1 MRSFNLA
8 NLLLLIW
15 LGWGCALMVLPES
28 TQLAWRDR
36 LRDGHAVG
44 LWTVARLREQV
55 PFPVGTDSQRGPQA
69 GNNDTNSEQNGDEKD
84 SAADERLR
92 REVVVLRER
101 LERQRQQSWRGSS
114 SAGLFLPELVT
125 ARRLLPD
132 QRETWQQGVWVSAGR
147 KQQVGERDWILSAE
161 LPLID
166 LGEDHDL
173 QPDQL
178 VLAGRQILG
187 QVDRVGWWT
196 STFRPLS
203 HERFRCPAVV
213 MNAKTGLLEEK
224 SVGSLHGTGE
234 ETCELKYIEN
244 TQPVAVGDF
253 VVLSDPEQRFGV
265 PLILGTVVEARVLSS
280 SPFWSI
286 RVEPTSLETS
296 GREVQVLTERLN
308 QSRLATRPA
317 AAETGSKTQ

>member
-1 MRSFNLA
+1 MRSFHLA

-44 LWTVARLREQV
+44 LWSVAWLRDRLPISLESDSKTD
-55 PFPVGTDSQRGPQA
+55 TDSTLS
-69 GNNDTNSEQNGDEKD
+69 NDEQD
-84 SAADERLR
+84 SRADERLR

-147 KQQVGERDWILSAE
+147 KQQVGERDWILTAE

-166 LGEDHDL
+166 LGEDHAL

-196 STFRPLS
+196 STFRPVA

-213 MNAKTGLLEEK
+213 MNAKTGLREEK

-244 TQPVAVGDF
+244 TFPVAAGDY

-286 RVEPTSLETS
+286 RVAPTKLETL

-308 QSRLATRPA
+308 QGRLATRPA
-317 AAETGSKTQ
+317 PSETGGKTR